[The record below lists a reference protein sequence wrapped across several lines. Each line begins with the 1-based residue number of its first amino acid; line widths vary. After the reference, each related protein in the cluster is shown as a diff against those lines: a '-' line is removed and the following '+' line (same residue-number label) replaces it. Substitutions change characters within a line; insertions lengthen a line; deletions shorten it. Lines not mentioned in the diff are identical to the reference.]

1 MRRIILL
8 SIFIFASCL
17 SSAQAYWLWTPKT
30 GKWENPK
37 AMVKPSP
44 KEQFDFAKGLYEA
57 NEYEDAKKEFKKI
70 LNNYP
75 KAVEA
80 AESQFY
86 LGQIEENQGNLWGAY
101 LAYQKVIDKYPF
113 SERIAEI
120 IVREYDIGEKFM
132 SGTKRKAWGVPIP
145 IENPAREIFQKVI
158 DNSQYGPLAAKAQ
171 YKLGL
176 VLKSRLELYEAEDA
190 FNKVVANYPDSEW
203 AAPAKFQIAAC
214 RAALSHG
221 PAYDQVSSEEA
232 KNKFEEFIQAH
243 PDAELS
249 KEAEKNIVS
258 LNEKEAETNYDIAR
272 FYEKQKNYKSAETY
286 YNAII
291 DNNPQSNWAAK
302 ALERLRIME
311 KQRK

>member
-8 SIFIFASCL
+8 SIFIFVSCL

-37 AMVKPSP
+37 TMVKPSP

-113 SERIAEI
+113 SERI
-120 IVREYDIGEKFM
+120 
-132 SGTKRKAWGVPIP
+132 
-145 IENPAREIFQKVI
+145 
-158 DNSQYGPLAAKAQ
+158 
-171 YKLGL
+171 
-176 VLKSRLELYEAEDA
+176 
-190 FNKVVANYPDSEW
+190 
-203 AAPAKFQIAAC
+203 
-214 RAALSHG
+214 
-221 PAYDQVSSEEA
+221 
-232 KNKFEEFIQAH
+232 
-243 PDAELS
+243 
-249 KEAEKNIVS
+249 
-258 LNEKEAETNYDIAR
+258 
-272 FYEKQKNYKSAETY
+272 
-286 YNAII
+286 
-291 DNNPQSNWAAK
+291 
-302 ALERLRIME
+302 
-311 KQRK
+311 